1 LYDLGSGSSF
11 TTGVQAFKGSTT
23 WNLTPTLY
31 AEFLLAPTSGDVYAF
46 ADTIDDLNGG
56 PQVVGQYD
64 VVFSAAVP
72 EPTSMAIFGL
82 GALAMAYRTRRKSK
96 A

>member
-1 LYDLGSGSSF
+1 MVVRFSLVQLKTSVTLDAPAAYSAYDGLGFRVASLPSS
-11 TTGVQAFKGSTT
+11 A
-23 WNLTPTLY
+23 
-31 AEFLLAPTSGDVYAF
+31 
-46 ADTIDDLNGG
+46 
-56 PQVVGQYD
+56 
-64 VVFSAAVP
+64 AAVP